1 MRNGP
6 KQHENNVAALSC
18 RTENPPLRCERVV
31 SACGSAATL
40 NLAFSPFL
48 PMALNLRTRRV
59 AHVVGLQPPDQRP
72 AIGDRRAKKRGRKC
86 VKDAVLL
93 SAGPNQINK
102 NVKMCVHNTFIPR
115 EPADERRRPDHVH
128 RRRRAHHRVDCDR
141 PRRTRGQPFLHV
153 GEGAREPVSRFNG
166 SD

>member
-59 AHVVGLQPPDQRP
+59 THVVGLQPPDQRP

-86 VKDAVLL
+86 VKDAVPL
-93 SAGPNQINK
+93 SAGPNQTNK

-115 EPADERRRPDHVH
+115 EPADERRTTPTGSRPSAAASTSSC
-128 RRRRAHHRVDCDR
+128 RLR
-141 PRRTRGQPFLHV
+141 PATADTGATVFARG
-153 GEGAREPVSRFNG
+153 RG
-166 SD
+166 ST